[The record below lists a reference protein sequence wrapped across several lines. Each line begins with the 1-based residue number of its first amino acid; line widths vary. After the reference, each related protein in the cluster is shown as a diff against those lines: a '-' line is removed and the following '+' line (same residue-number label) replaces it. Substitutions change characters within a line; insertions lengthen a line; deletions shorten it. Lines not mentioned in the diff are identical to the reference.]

1 MYEVVDYR
9 NCDCGD
15 EMCPGEKETVLFQHE
30 DKPQCTNFMMKETLK
45 ENVFKTK
52 HYNDNPDKI
61 DIFFYFGIREG
72 RKRLRV
78 QIVAQ

>member
-15 EMCPGEKETVLFQHE
+15 EMCPGERETVLFQHK
-30 DKPQCTNFMMKETLK
+30 DKPMCIDFMKRESLK
-45 ENVFKTK
+45 FKTR
-52 HYNDNPDKI
+52 HYDDTKDKMRI
-61 DIFFYFGIREG
+61 

-78 QIVAQ
+78 QEVIKNETNKIS